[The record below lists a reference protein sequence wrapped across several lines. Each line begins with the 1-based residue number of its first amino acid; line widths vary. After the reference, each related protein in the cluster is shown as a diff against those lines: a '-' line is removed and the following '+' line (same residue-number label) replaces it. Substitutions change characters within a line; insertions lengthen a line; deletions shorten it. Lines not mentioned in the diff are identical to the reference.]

1 MCFIEIIINH
11 CNSFFNLIVSLQQKR
26 AMVFLILSILCSVTV
41 GALFKVARH
50 YNGNNTQIVATN
62 YVVALALCYFS
73 FQPDLNAIGA
83 TAPWGI
89 YLSIG
94 VLLPSIF
101 LFLSA
106 SIKYVGIVKTDA
118 AQRLSL
124 FIPIL
129 AAWLLFGEKF
139 NTLKITALLIGFP
152 ALLLILAKPSENTKD
167 KWGYP
172 AIVLVGFGLIDILFK
187 QIALYTS
194 LPYTTSLFVV
204 FSIALVIMVVV
215 VGYEVVFKK
224 VGLTFTNLVFGCL
237 LGIFNFG
244 NILFYLKAH
253 QEFAQNPSTVF
264 AGMNM
269 GVIVI
274 GSLVGIFIFKEKLK
288 TINFAGLFLALLAIV
303 LIVISQR
310 A

>member
-1 MCFIEIIINH
+1 
-11 CNSFFNLIVSLQQKR
+11 
-26 AMVFLILSILCSVTV
+26 V
-41 GALFKVARH
+41 GALFKVARPC
-50 YNGNNTQIVATN
+50 NGSTTQMVATN
-62 YVVALALCYFS
+62 YVVALAFCYFW
-73 FQPDLNAIGA
+73 FQPDLNTIGT

-89 YLSIG
+89 YISIG

-129 AAWLLFGEKF
+129 AAWLIFGEKF
-139 NTLKITALLIGFP
+139 NNLKIAALLIGFP
-152 ALLLILAKPSENTKD
+152 ALLLILAKPTENTKN

-172 AIVLVGFGLIDILFK
+172 AVVLVGFGLIDILFK

-204 FSIALVIMVVV
+204 FTIALAIMVVV

-224 VGLTFTNLVFGCL
+224 VNLSVTNLFFGSL
-237 LGIFNFG
+237 LGVFNFG

-253 QEFAQNPSTVF
+253 KEFAENPSTVF

-269 GVIVI
+269 GVIII
-274 GSLVGIFIFKEKLK
+274 GSLVGIFVFKEKLMK
-288 TINFAGLFLALLAIV
+288 INFAGLFLALLAIV
-303 LIVISQR
+303 LIVISQGV
-310 A
+310 